1 MLPFPFVPH
10 TIDDRS
16 VMAFH
21 THASSILADRHSGI
35 PLPTSMSSANP
46 DSSAKQYLEAA
57 RYTAFVSAIL
67 SALCH
72 TDILFTDYYTSHVI
86 VKEVVIF
93 CLRGYERTSV
103 L

>member
-46 DSSAKQYLEAA
+46 DSSVKQYLEAA
-57 RYTAFVSAIL
+57 RYTA
-67 SALCH
+67 
-72 TDILFTDYYTSHVI
+72 
-86 VKEVVIF
+86 
-93 CLRGYERTSV
+93 
-103 L
+103 